1 MDRKIAFW
9 CGVALISGFA
19 IGPVAAQELLFEG
32 GAFDS
37 FAADAVRGEVIYDA
51 AGCATCHSVE
61 DDMQLL
67 AGGRVFENRLGK
79 IYAPNITA
87 DPVAGIGGWTNDQFL
102 NALMRGVSPEGD
114 AYYGNFFPYAAY
126 GRMKPEDALDLFAY
140 LKTLPQSDA
149 VSREHE
155 VNLFGDS
162 ALLLMNTGR
171 AVLTV
176 SADPQIAR
184 GQYLAE
190 ALGHCG
196 ECHTPRSGF
205 DMDLANAYSGYMGFF
220 GDYAPDITKARLE
233 KFGPEA
239 FIVGTMGKA
248 LKLNGKPLAAGS
260 MRRVSMLSGKL
271 SLEDRA
277 ALYAYL
283 TNTPVD
289 IAALPQPPLVLAEAT
304 VPAVDPTAP
313 DVPAAGA
320 TAATELPAVVAEEII
335 PVAVID
341 AKEIG
346 KPTGSENLM
355 KVVAAA
361 CEPPAAAVMA
371 EVPPT
376 APVEPAPVMAAVM
389 PGISPEIES
398 AANMVL
404 DKHCRSCHGPGQ
416 RNDRT
421 FPMHDISDMAMDTTA
436 VIPGDPEKSPLYA
449 SIALNRM
456 PLGTKLTPAE
466 LDAIKA
472 WIVALGEVPAVAP
485 VVAANPEAAN
495 PEAAAV
501 AAPEPA
507 APPVAAEIDLPRFV
521 GGDFTQL
528 SLAAVSD
535 LQSLDERDRIYMRF
549 FSFADTPLPEVDC
562 MMQGKMLNPMQYLHA
577 GLNKFVNS
585 VSRGPRVVPVSPVAG
600 TDGALVRIDIRDYG
614 WTEQDWMAISTGI
627 YTQGAADAGFSD
639 AAWADL
645 ADIYPYAIDP
655 ASNSLLAVI
664 ADATATPV
672 PIVGASWFTHH
683 GSEAPYYDMLLR
695 LPADIKDLESRMGLD
710 VNASI
715 YNRDVTRAG
724 FTEGSS
730 GVSDH
735 NRMIERHDLGRG
747 GYYWKSY
754 DFANS
759 DGVQSLLLHPDG
771 PAEAVPL
778 PSGTEPFEHDGGEM
792 IFSLDNG
799 LQGYYLSTANGIRLQ
814 VGPASIVSYRNKPVG
829 KGVEIVN
836 ARSCFDCHENGI
848 IRKSDE
854 LRPFIETSNTLS
866 RDQREVLLEMYP
878 AADVLETFYRDDS
891 ATFLAALEDLGAV
904 QPSAAGI
911 AVSLQAPMSA
921 GGGEI
926 VTYLSDLQFD
936 NLDLE
941 AVARTFFLSEA
952 DFRDRMRSM
961 GDPVLM
967 QTVDQWIQRAD
978 NGLFVTR
985 SEIEDVYADLLPRLT
1000 DYRPYQPY
1008 VQAYV
1013 PQTVAG
1019 YDAKAVAAL
1028 QYETEQQAV
1037 PYTPPAAGSLPAYTA
1052 ETDNADPLILE
1063 LSVPYVDVRVND
1075 LLEFDVRAN
1084 RACELQVLY
1093 VEETKTVEE
1102 LPPEVIGPAF
1112 LQPGETRRIPYPGS
1126 GFQLRFDTTG
1136 KGETMVAYCREGGLG
1151 DTRISGQQA
1160 VDYAT
1165 EHFQPLSRGLV
1176 IERFAQVDRDN
1187 GASAAN
1193 AITFNVAP

>member
-1 MDRKIAFW
+1 MIRTVSLW
-9 CGVALISGFA
+9 CSVAL
-19 IGPVAAQELLFEG
+19 VASLAALPARADAPLFEG
-32 GAFDS
+32 GTLDAY
-37 FAADAVRGEVIYDA
+37 AADATRGEQVYAA

-79 IYAPNITA
+79 VYAPNITA
-87 DPVAGIGGWTNDQFL
+87 DPVAGIGAWTNDQFL
-102 NALMRGVSPEGD
+102 NALMRGVSPDGD

-126 GRMKPEDALDLFAY
+126 ARMKPEDALDLFAY

-162 ALLLMNTGR
+162 ALLMMNTDR
-171 AVLTV
+171 ATLTV

-205 DMDLANAYSGYMGFF
+205 EMDLGNAYSGYMGFF

-239 FIVGTMGKA
+239 FIVGTMGKG

-260 MRRVSMLSGKL
+260 MRRVSMLSEKL
-271 SLEDRA
+271 GLEDRA

-283 TNTPVD
+283 TNAPVD
-289 IAALPQPPLVLAEAT
+289 LAALPQPPALLAEA
-304 VPAVDPTAP
+304 PATDAVGTGPTPVDAP
-313 DVPAAGA
+313 EIVLVEA
-320 TAATELPAVVAEEII
+320 TPAVV
-335 PVAVID
+335 ID
-341 AKEIG
+341 AQAIG
-346 KPTGSENLM
+346 KVTGSENLM

-361 CEPPAAAVMA
+361 CEPPAV
-371 EVPPT
+371 
-376 APVEPAPVMAAVM
+376 PVMAAV
-389 PGISPEIES
+389 PAAEVATGIAEVAPAGVDPTIES

-421 FPMHDISDMAMDTTA
+421 FPMHDIGDMAIDPTA

-472 WIVALGEVPAVAP
+472 WIVALGDAQMAAPAMAAEP
-485 VVAANPEAAN
+485 VVVASAEAA
-495 PEAAAV
+495 P
-501 AAPEPA
+501 APL
-507 APPVAAEIDLPRFV
+507 APPTAAEIDLPRFV

-535 LQSLDERDRIYMRF
+535 LQAMDERDRVYMRF
-549 FSFADTPLPEVDC
+549 FSFADTPLPDVDC
-562 MMQGKMLNPMQYLHA
+562 MMQGNMLNPMQYLHA

-585 VSRGPRVVPVSPVAG
+585 VSRGPRLVPVVPVQG

-614 WTEQDWMAISTGI
+614 WSADDWLAISTGI
-627 YTQGAADAGFSD
+627 YTQGAVDAGFSES
-639 AAWADL
+639 AWFDL
-645 ADIYPYAIDP
+645 AKVYPYAIDP

-664 ADATATPV
+664 ADATGTPV

-695 LPADIKDLESRMGLD
+695 LPADIKDLEARMGVD
-710 VNASI
+710 VNARI
-715 YNRDVTRAG
+715 YDRDVARAA

-735 NRMIERHDLGRG
+735 NRMLERHDLGRG

-771 PAEAVPL
+771 PAEAYPL

-799 LQGYYLSTANGIRLQ
+799 LQGYYLSTAQGIRLQ

-848 IRKSDE
+848 IRKTDE
-854 LRPFIETSNTLS
+854 LRPFIESSNSLS
-866 RDQREVLLEMYP
+866 RDQREILLEMYP
-878 AADVLETFYRDDS
+878 APEVMETFYRDDA
-891 ATFLAALEDLGAV
+891 ATFRAALEDLGVV

-911 AVSLQAPMSA
+911 AVSLQAPMSV

-936 NLDLE
+936 NLDLP
-941 AVARTFFLSEA
+941 AVARVFFLTEA

-967 QTVDQWIQRAD
+967 QIVDQWIQRAD
-978 NGLFVTR
+978 AGLFVTR
-985 SEIEDVYADLLPRLT
+985 SELEDVYADLLPRLT
-1000 DYRPYQPY
+1000 DYRPYLPY
-1008 VQAYV
+1008 DAAYV
-1013 PQTVAG
+1013 PQTGAG
-1019 YDAKAVAAL
+1019 YDDQAVAAL
-1028 QYETEQQAV
+1028 EYTTEQQAT
-1037 PYTPPAAGSLPAYTA
+1037 PYTPPAAGSLPVYQA
-1052 ETDNADPLILE
+1052 EVYNDDPLILE
-1063 LSVPYVDVRVND
+1063 LSVPNVEVRVND

-1112 LQPGETRRIPYPGS
+1112 LEPGETRRIPYPGS

-1136 KGETMVAYCREGGLG
+1136 RGETMVAYCREGGLG
-1151 DTRISGQQA
+1151 NARISGQQA
-1160 VDYAT
+1160 MDYAT
-1165 EHFQPLSRGLV
+1165 DHFQPLSRGLV
-1176 IERFAQVDRDN
+1176 IERIAQVEAD
-1187 GASAAN
+1187 GGTSATN
-1193 AITFNVAP
+1193 AVTFNVAP

>member
-1 MDRKIAFW
+1 MDRTTFLWGSIAL
-9 CGVALISGFA
+9 VSSFA
-19 IGPVAAQELLFEG
+19 VCPAMAEEPLFEG
-32 GAFDS
+32 GMLDAY
-37 FAADAVRGEVIYDA
+37 AADPVRGEQVYDA

-61 DDMQLL
+61 DDMMLL

-79 IYAPNITA
+79 VYAPNITA
-87 DPVAGIGGWTNDQFL
+87 DPAAGIGGWSNDQFL

-114 AYYGNFFPYAAY
+114 AYYGTFFPYAAY
-126 GRMKPEDALDLFAY
+126 ARMKPEDALDLFAY

-149 VSREHE
+149 QSREHE

-162 ALLLMNTGR
+162 ALLLMNTDR
-171 AVLTV
+171 ATLTV

-205 DMDLANAYSGYMGFF
+205 EMDLGNAYAGYMGFF

-239 FIVGTMGKA
+239 FIVGTMGKG

-260 MRRVSMLSGKL
+260 MRRVSMMSGKL
-271 SLEDRA
+271 GLEDRA

-283 TNTPVD
+283 TNAPVD
-289 IAALPQPPLVLAEAT
+289 LAALPQPPLVLAEAT
-304 VPAVDPTAP
+304 TAQTTETAPAEGTTAQVDVPAVAVAETAP
-313 DVPAAGA
+313 AP
-320 TAATELPAVVAEEII
+320 
-335 PVAVID
+335 VID

-346 KPTGSENLM
+346 KATGSENLM

-361 CEPPAAAVMA
+361 CEPPAA
-371 EVPPT
+371 
-376 APVEPAPVMAAVM
+376 PVVADLPATKPAPAGPVALAAPAGV
-389 PGISPEIES
+389 SRAIE
-398 AANMVL
+398 AAADAVL
-404 DKHCRSCHGPGQ
+404 DKSCRSCHGPGQ

-421 FPMHDISDMAMDTTA
+421 FPMHDIGDLAMDPTA
-436 VIPGDPEKSPLYA
+436 VIPGDPDKSPLYS

-466 LDAIKA
+466 LNAIKA
-472 WIVALGEVPAVAP
+472 WIIALGEVPVAVPVVAAEPVAAP
-485 VVAANPEAAN
+485 VVAA
-495 PEAAAV
+495 V
-501 AAPEPA
+501 EPA
-507 APPVAAEIDLPRFV
+507 APPIASEINLPRFV

-535 LQSLDERDRIYMRF
+535 LQAMDERDRVYMRF
-549 FSFADTPLPEVDC
+549 FSFADTPLPKVDC

-585 VSRGPRVVPVSPVAG
+585 VSRGPRLVPVMPVAG

-614 WTEQDWMAISTGI
+614 WSEDDWLALTTGI
-627 YTQGAADAGFSD
+627 YTQGAVDAGFSES
-639 AAWADL
+639 AWADL

-672 PIVGASWFTHH
+672 PIMGASWFIHH

-695 LPADIKDLESRMGLD
+695 LPADIKVLEARMGVD
-710 VNASI
+710 VNAEI
-715 YNRDVTRAG
+715 YDRNVVRAG
-724 FTEGSS
+724 FAEGSS

-771 PAEAVPL
+771 PLEAVPL
-778 PSGTEPFEHDGGEM
+778 PSGTEPFQHDGGEM
-792 IFSLDNG
+792 IFTLDNG
-799 LQGYYLSTANGIRLQ
+799 LQGYYLSTSAGLRLQ

-836 ARSCFDCHENGI
+836 ARSCFDCHENGV

-854 LRPFIETSNTLS
+854 LRPFIESSNILS
-866 RDQREVLLEMYP
+866 RDQREILLEMYP
-878 AADVLETFYRDDS
+878 APDVLETFFRDDS
-891 ATFLAALEDLGAV
+891 ETFRAALEELGVV

-936 NLDLE
+936 NLDLD
-941 AVARTFFLSEA
+941 AVARTFFLSEQE
-952 DFRDRMRSM
+952 FRDRMRSM

-967 QTVDQWIQRAD
+967 QTVDQWIARAEA
-978 NGLFVTR
+978 GLFVTR

-1000 DYRPYQPY
+1000 DYSPYLPYQ
-1008 VQAYV
+1008 QAYV
-1013 PQTVAG
+1013 PETAGG
-1019 YDAKAVAAL
+1019 YDEKAVAAL
-1028 QYETEQQAV
+1028 EYATEQQAI
-1037 PYTPPAAGSLPAYTA
+1037 PYAPPAEGSLPVYETA
-1052 ETDNADPLILE
+1052 EYADDPLILE
-1063 LSVPYVDVRVND
+1063 LSVPYVEVHVND
-1075 LLEFDVRAN
+1075 LLEFDIRAN

-1112 LQPGETRRIPYPGS
+1112 LNPGELRRIPYPGS

-1136 KGETMVAYCREGGLG
+1136 RGETMVAYCREGGLG

-1160 VDYAT
+1160 VDYANDR
-1165 EHFQPLSRGLV
+1165 FQPLSRGLV
-1176 IERFAQVDRDN
+1176 IERSAQVAKDN
-1187 GASAAN
+1187 GLSATN
-1193 AITFNVAP
+1193 AVTFNVAP

>member
-1 MDRKIAFW
+1 MIRSTKLWA
-9 CGVALISGFA
+9 
-19 IGPVAAQELLFEG
+19 VAATVAGLVASPVQAESPLFEG
-32 GAFDS
+32 GTLDA
-37 FAADAVRGEVIYDA
+37 FAADAVRGKVIYDA

-79 IYAPNITA
+79 VYAPNITA
-87 DPVAGIGGWTNDQFL
+87 DPVAGIGAWSNDQFL
-102 NALMRGVSPEGD
+102 NAVMRGVSPDGD

-126 GRMKPEDALDLFAY
+126 ARMKPEDALDLFAY
-140 LKTLPQSDA
+140 LKTLTQSDA
-149 VSREHE
+149 ASREHE

-162 ALLLMNTGR
+162 ALLMMNTDR

-205 DMDLANAYSGYMGFF
+205 QMDLGNAYSGYMGFF

-239 FIVGTMGKA
+239 FIVGTMGKG

-260 MRRVSMLSGKL
+260 MRRVSMLSADLG
-271 SLEDRA
+271 LEDRA

-283 TNTPVD
+283 TNAPVD
-289 IAALPQPPLVLAEAT
+289 IAALPQPPLLLAEAT
-304 VPAVDPTAP
+304 PAEAAPVDAAPATGTAITVDVPAVAAAE
-313 DVPAAGA
+313 PAQIV
-320 TAATELPAVVAEEII
+320 L
-335 PVAVID
+335 ID
-341 AKEIG
+341 AQEIG
-346 KPTGSENLM
+346 RVTGSVNLM

-361 CEPPAAAVMA
+361 CEPPALPVVA
-371 EVPPT
+371 EVP
-376 APVEPAPVMAAVM
+376 AAMAVAPVMAEM
-389 PGISPEIES
+389 PRAGVSPDIES
-398 AANMVL
+398 AANVVL

-421 FPMHDISDMAMDTTA
+421 FPMHDIGDMAIDPTA
-436 VIPGDPEKSPLYA
+436 IIPGDPDKSPLYA

-456 PLGTKLTPAE
+456 PLGTKLTAAE

-472 WIVALGEVPAVAP
+472 WIVALGEVPTAAPAEP
-485 VVAANPEAAN
+485 VVAAP
-495 PEAAAV
+495 V
-501 AAPEPA
+501 DTAPLPL
-507 APPVAAEIDLPRFV
+507 APPTAAEIDLPRFV

-535 LQSLDERDRIYMRF
+535 LQAMDERDRVYMRF
-549 FSFADTPLPEVDC
+549 FSFADTPLPKVDC

-585 VSRGPRVVPVSPVAG
+585 VSRGPRLVPVSPVEG

-614 WTEQDWMAISTGI
+614 WSPDDWLAISTGV
-627 YTQGAADAGFSD
+627 YTQGAADAGFTET
-639 AAWADL
+639 AWLDL
-645 ADIYPYAIDP
+645 ADAYPYAIDP

-664 ADATATPV
+664 ADATGTPV

-695 LPADIKDLESRMGLD
+695 LPADIKDLEARMGVD
-710 VNASI
+710 VNAQI
-715 YNRDVTRAG
+715 YDRNVARAA

-735 NRMIERHDLGRG
+735 NRMLERHDLGRG

-799 LQGYYLSTANGIRLQ
+799 LQGYYLSTAQGIRLQ

-854 LRPFIETSNTLS
+854 LRPFIESSNSLS
-866 RDQREVLLEMYP
+866 RDQREILLEMYP
-878 AADVLETFYRDDS
+878 APEVMETFYRDDA
-891 ATFLAALEDLGAV
+891 ATFRAALEELGVV

-941 AVARTFFLSEA
+941 AVARVFFLTEE

-967 QTVDQWIQRAD
+967 QIVDQWIQRAD
-978 NGLFVTR
+978 AGLFVTR
-985 SEIEDVYADLLPRLT
+985 SEIEEVYADLLPRLT
-1000 DYRPYQPY
+1000 DYRPYLPY
-1008 VQAYV
+1008 DAAYV
-1013 PQTVAG
+1013 PQTGTG
-1019 YDAKAVAAL
+1019 YDAAAVAAL
-1028 QYETEQQAV
+1028 ESTTEQQAT
-1037 PYTPPAAGSLPAYTA
+1037 PYTPPELGSLPVYQA
-1052 ETDNADPLILE
+1052 EATNDNPLILE
-1063 LSVPYVDVRVND
+1063 LSVPYVEVRVDD
-1075 LLEFDVRAN
+1075 LLEFDIRAN

-1112 LQPGETRRIPYPGS
+1112 LEPGEIRRIPYPGS

-1136 KGETMVAYCREGGLG
+1136 RGETMVAYCREGGLG
-1151 DTRISGQQA
+1151 DARISGQQA
-1160 VDYAT
+1160 MDYAS

-1176 IERFAQVDRDN
+1176 IERSAQVARDN
-1187 GASAAN
+1187 GASATN
-1193 AITFNVAP
+1193 AVTFNVAP